1 MNVNKVITKANAI
14 VLNKKRAENKKNLNK
29 KRAENKKNLNKRLR
43 DKGLNNN
50 TRIALLNKY
59 NKGTLNVNGVI
70 AKANQIINNKR
81 SNPAEMNLGAAIMSG
96 EGMKRQRNNTENNRN
111 AVIANLQAQL
121 ARAQAALVE
130 STQAANAAARNARN
144 ARNASNAQAAKNAAN
159 EAIAKVKRQERALKQ
174 LQTNASLAGVSPNQ
188 GLRKSKRQK

>member
-1 MNVNKVITKANAI
+1 MNFNK
-14 VLNKKRAENKKNLNK
+14 
-29 KRAENKKNLNKRLR
+29 
-43 DKGLNNN
+43 
-50 TRIALLNKY
+50 
-59 NKGTLNVNGVI
+59 VI

-81 SNPAEMNLGAAIMSG
+81 SNPTEMNLGAAIMSG
-96 EGMKRQRNNTENNRN
+96 EGMKRQRNNRN